1 MTAVDKKKVES
12 KTLPAVPELRLKLA
26 KKAAR
31 ARAVLA
37 KRRVTKTLTV
47 QKRLRENFLR
57 AEKYAKQYASAERR
71 EIEKKRSAK
80 REGSYYIPGEARLA
94 FVMRIRGWVKF
105 LIEFFPIISWI
116 CPIFSLLDSNW
127 RMRFSLIIDKK
138 SMIKW
143 KYGLEPTNFNHLHWK
158 LCALQFVWNK
168 VRLWFD
174 INMQQQKSN
183 TCTTVLCAT
192 DINDAD
198 FNGCCFSS
206 AFQYQ
211 QSSTKST

>member
-57 AEKYAKQYASAERR
+57 AEKYAKQYANAERR

-94 FVMRIRGWVKF
+94 FVIRIRGWVWTF
-105 LIEFFPIISWI
+105 SFDGFI
-116 CPIFSLLDSNW
+116 CPVPCVWFSVVGFKSKNAVSLDNW
-127 RMRFSLIIDKK
+127 EEIHDPVEYSFETSKC
-138 SMIKW
+138 W
-143 KYGLEPTNFNHLHWK
+143 NQ
-158 LCALQFVWNK
+158 LCAFQC
-168 VRLWFD
+168 VRWQSEVR
-174 INMQQQKSN
+174 IWYQHA
-183 TCTTVLCAT
+183 TTKIKHMYRVQVYCASEWCKRCR
-192 DINDAD
+192 
-198 FNGCCFSS
+198 F
-206 AFQYQ
+206 
-211 QSSTKST
+211 